1 MLKTPTERM
10 QNFLQDIEGS
20 GLAAELRLKA
30 ESQHDVQRRRRADQL
45 LEVLSQR
52 KTKLDP
58 PVEALRL
65 ACIDLDKAKAV
76 YQAVCAKYHAADYNL
91 FMAQAGSDHHEGRL
105 RGELRSIA
113 PACVEDT
120 SFKLHALRNE
130 LNKAIRSRSSIE
142 RDDLGRMRMRDE
154 SNVGEIAPIMK
165 AIEIAAE
172 EVAELVYESATAAE
186 IGRKCEAILQEAKAK
201 VAPFIF
207 PEAIARLFQT
217 AA

>member
-1 MLKTPTERM
+1 M
-10 QNFLQDIEGS
+10 QNFRQDVEGS

-30 ESQHDVQRRRRADQL
+30 EAKNDLLRRRRADQL

-76 YQAVCAKYHAADYNL
+76 YQAVCVRYHAADYNV
-91 FMAQAGSDHHEGRL
+91 FIAQSGADHHEGRL

-113 PACVEDT
+113 PACVEET

-130 LNKAIRSRSSIE
+130 L
-142 RDDLGRMRMRDE
+142 
-154 SNVGEIAPIMK
+154 
-165 AIEIAAE
+165 
-172 EVAELVYESATAAE
+172 
-186 IGRKCEAILQEAKAK
+186 
-201 VAPFIF
+201 
-207 PEAIARLFQT
+207 
-217 AA
+217 